1 MLLVKGFFW
10 LQLVALLAAL
20 IPGLRKWVLHREP
33 RPMRPGGSG
42 GADSLPR
49 LAPLAC
55 GSCGGTMPLRPDALS
70 CPFCGARATPP
81 ADYLRTLEL
90 RKQTAATL
98 RRAVRGWRITR
109 VVVSW
114 PSRFAVRLLGVFFA
128 VLSFFSYFTMGLVS
142 MDGGVNGMLG
152 RVMLPLLL
160 MPVLWWLGSL
170 LLARTMARIR
180 ARIPIRV
187 GRPSTL
193 AKAEDGACGVCGGPV
208 RFEAEEFATSC
219 GYCGG
224 ENYRVAFARRAHTK
238 ATVEHVEAVRSLCDA
253 MNEIRELWDD
263 VLSTATVAAVLVLSG
278 CALFAL
284 LGLLGGLLGALGC
297 N

>member
-20 IPGLRKWVLHREP
+20 IPGLNKWVLHREP

-49 LAPLAC
+49 LAPLTC

-114 PSRFAVRLLGVFFA
+114 PSRFAVRLLGVVFA
-128 VLSFFSYFTMGLVS
+128 GLALFSPFIYWDTR
-142 MDGGVNGMLG
+142 GMLG
-152 RVMLPLLL
+152 GLVRRMTPPLLL
-160 MPVLWWLGSL
+160 MSVLWFVGGL
-170 LLARTMARIR
+170 LLANAMAKIR
-180 ARIPIRV
+180 GRIPVQVR
-187 GRPSTL
+187 RRSTL
-193 AKAEDGACGVCGGPV
+193 AKAEDAACGVCGGPV

-224 ENYRVAFARRAHTK
+224 DNYRVAFTRHAHTE
-238 ATVEHVEAVRSLCDA
+238 ATLEHFEAARSVRGATNAL
-253 MNEIRELWDD
+253 RELWDE
-263 VLSTATVAAVLVLSG
+263 VLGIASVAAVLVLSG

-284 LGLLGGLLGALGC
+284 LGVLGGLLGALGC